1 MDEYFDLVDRERR
14 SLNRIHRRGTPLEA
28 GTYHNVVSVW
38 TMNRDGRVLLTLRS
52 ANRPLMPNLWENT
65 SGWVLTGESSVEA
78 ALRELEEETGIE
90 ATPEQ
95 TTLLGTLLKMQSFVD
110 VYLVRVDI
118 DPKSIR
124 LQKEEAISYRW
135 EDEAGLQVLHE
146 EQLLAFPIA
155 FEFEPFRTAL
165 RQAAL

>member
-1 MDEYFDLVDRERR
+1 
-14 SLNRIHRRGTPLEA
+14 
-28 GTYHNVVSVW
+28 
-38 TMNRDGRVLLTLRS
+38 
-52 ANRPLMPNLWENT
+52 MPNLWENT

-95 TTLLGTLLKMQSFVD
+95 VTLLGTLLKVQSFVD